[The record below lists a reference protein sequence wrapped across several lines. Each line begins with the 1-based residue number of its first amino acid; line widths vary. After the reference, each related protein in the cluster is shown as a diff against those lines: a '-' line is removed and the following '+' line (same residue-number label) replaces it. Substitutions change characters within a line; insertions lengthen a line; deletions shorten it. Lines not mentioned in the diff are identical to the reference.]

1 MVLALILALPG
12 LVVQADDLTGST
24 TFLCAGVQATE
35 CLEGGECGI
44 DLPRNLNMPAFVEVD
59 LDAKLL
65 STTAASGLNRTTPIT
80 SLSRD
85 DGMIFL
91 QGYELGKGFSFVIT
105 EQTGHVTVAIAAEG
119 RAVIV
124 FGSCTPLASAAD

>member
-1 MVLALILALPG
+1 
-12 LVVQADDLTGST
+12 
-24 TFLCAGVQATE
+24 
-35 CLEGGECGI
+35 
-44 DLPRNLNMPAFVEVD
+44 
-59 LDAKLL
+59 
-65 STTAASGLNRTTPIT
+65 
-80 SLSRD
+80 
-85 DGMIFL
+85 MIFL